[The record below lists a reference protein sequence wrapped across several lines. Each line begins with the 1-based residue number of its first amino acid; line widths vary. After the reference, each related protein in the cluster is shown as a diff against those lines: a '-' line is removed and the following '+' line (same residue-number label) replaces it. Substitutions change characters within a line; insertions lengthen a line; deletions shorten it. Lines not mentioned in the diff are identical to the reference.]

1 MAGLMWQFKLSQ
13 LLQDN
18 SYKCSAAAETG
29 DRLATIGMGRK
40 VGGCCALSVAGELG
54 PLLTQCHLGGGLPP
68 YQVAS

>member
-40 VGGCCALSVAGELG
+40 VAAAFPPFWRELR
-54 PLLTQCHLGGGLPP
+54 PHLTFK
-68 YQVAS
+68 